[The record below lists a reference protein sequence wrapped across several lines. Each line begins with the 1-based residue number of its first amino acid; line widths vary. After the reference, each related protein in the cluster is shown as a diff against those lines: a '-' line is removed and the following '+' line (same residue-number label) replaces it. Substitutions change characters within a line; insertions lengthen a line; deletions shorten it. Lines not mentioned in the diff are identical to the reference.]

1 MRTRIVLKEKALDF
15 ERILIDLPG
24 KEQKQPWF
32 LALNPYGK
40 VPVLVEEDA
49 RCG

>member
-1 MRTRIVLKEKALDF
+1 MLKEKALDF

-40 VPVLVEEDA
+40 VPVLVEV
-49 RCG
+49 RCLGS